1 MLGGS
6 SGINYMMWATILIG
20 WPRMKHL
27 THRRH
32 SRGSS
37 QDYDDWAALADD
49 ASWSHSE
56 MIQYMR
62 KHQTLEPIDESITE
76 VKRLSPLANAHGLLK
91 KLTGE

>member
-20 WPRMKHL
+20 WPRMKRL
-27 THRRH
+27 THHRY

-56 MIQYMR
+56 MTRYMR
-62 KHQTLEPIDESITE
+62 KHQTLEPINDAITD
-76 VKRLSPLANAHGLLK
+76 VSGRPHVCAAPIILRPL
-91 KLTGE
+91 TS